1 VEARN
6 LVASGYNTQ
15 VFFSHVN
22 ELLTPTEVHIGF
34 REAGKEAF
42 KLQDQFFVLPDQAFP
57 LKKNY
62 QLPAGTYQLEFTS
75 DEPSSPPVS
84 ITYECNN
91 QHQALFASDIY
102 LSDAAFPKNPN
113 SIVHSSQIETHQ
125 EALFFRCELLS
136 ERYQLLTARAVLY
149 RDRTQGTQAH
159 ATVFT
164 SIEQQ
169 NKVLSLSKGK
179 AIFEGQ
185 FNLDELKA
193 GDYLLEVL
201 IFEDDQL
208 LRERS
213 VRFSKAW
220 EGYAGLMANPDRA
233 IEMLAPIAEEADIQ
247 QMLRITEE
255 AGKRAAFENWWE
267 TYTSESQSLQMATY
281 YQKLLEADSL
291 FSDTLPAWKSD
302 RGRAYLLYGKPNRQE
317 LVKRGVRYERWYYEE
332 WNLVLWFREEGAN
345 FVSIN

>member
-1 VEARN
+1 MEARN
-6 LVASGYNTQ
+6 LVATGYNTQ
-15 VFFSHVN
+15 VFFLHLG
-22 ELLTPTEVHIGF
+22 ELSTRTEVHIGF
-34 REAGKEAF
+34 REAGKAEF
-42 KLQDQFFVLPDQAFP
+42 KLQDQFYVLPGQVFP

-62 QLPAGTYQLEFTS
+62 QLPAGSYQLEVTS
-75 DEPSSPPVS
+75 DEISSPPVS

-102 LSDAAFPKNPN
+102 LSAAAFPTDPN
-113 SIVHSSQIETHQ
+113 SIVHFSQIEPKQ

-149 RDRTQGTQAH
+149 RDRTQGAQAH

-179 AIFEGQ
+179 AIFEGK
-185 FNLDELKA
+185 FSLHELKA

-213 VRFSKAW
+213 VRFSKVW
-220 EGYAGLMANPDRA
+220 QGYAGLMANLDRA
-233 IEMLAPIAEEADIQ
+233 IEMLAPIADEADIS
-247 QMLRITEE
+247 QMLQIKEE
-255 AGKRAAFENWWE
+255 TGKRAAFENWWE
-267 TYTSESQSLQMATY
+267 TYTSEFQSLHMATY

-291 FSDTLPAWKSD
+291 FSETLPAWKSD
-302 RGRAYLLYGKPNRQE
+302 RGRAYLLYGKPIRQE
-317 LVKRGVRYERWYYEE
+317 LVKSGIRYERWFYEE